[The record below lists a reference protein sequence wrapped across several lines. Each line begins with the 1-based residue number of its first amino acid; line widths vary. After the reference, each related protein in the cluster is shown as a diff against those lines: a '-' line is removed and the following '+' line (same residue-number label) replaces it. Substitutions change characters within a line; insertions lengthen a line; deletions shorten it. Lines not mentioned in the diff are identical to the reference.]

1 MDADALKA
9 TINSSCLCRLQ
20 ASFMDA
26 DLNLAGIARRAVE
39 DGLFDLQAAKQAQ
52 LCAHRQGKGL
62 VSYLVDENLVSA
74 QDIAMSVGQG
84 LGMPLLDLD
93 MVTEESILLATSGI
107 DANIMRQHLVL
118 PLARDG
124 SIVLVAVADPANPG
138 LKAIESQ
145 GSVKT
150 ETIIVEYDKLQPIIA
165 RVLEKTSRLD
175 QAAVALRRLESRQPQ
190 NAPSAADTASATI
203 NQMPVVRFIDDLL
216 MTAIQSDASD
226 IHFEPYEKSYRVR
239 LRIDGILYESAK
251 PPAGLDKRIASRLKV
266 MANLDIAERRIPQ
279 DGRIRIHPAAAEP
292 VDFRINTLPTLW
304 GEKVVLRL
312 FNSNVNGIDIDELGL
327 DAAQKAAY
335 LAALKQPQGMIL
347 VTGPTGSG
355 KTVTLYAGL
364 NVLNTPAVN
373 IATVEDPVEINL
385 TGINQVPVNPKAG
398 LDFAAALQ
406 AFLRQDPDILMVGE
420 IRDPETADIAVKAAQ
435 TGHRLLSTL
444 HTNRATETLTRL
456 KNLGVSGFNLA
467 TSLSLIVAQRLAR
480 RLCQHCKRRQCLP
493 QQALLAE
500 GVAQPETGNSEVF
513 EPQGCSH
520 CMDGYKGRTGIYE
533 MLVITPALASLIM
546 AGANTSELLRQA
558 TSEGFVGLR
567 QSAITKVKE
576 GLTSLAEINR
586 IIY

>member
-1 MDADALKA
+1 MPV
-9 TINSSCLCRLQ
+9 SSI
-20 ASFMDA
+20 MGA
-26 DLNLAGIARRAVE
+26 DLQLSGIARRAVE
-39 DGLFDLQAAKQAQ
+39 DGLFDLQTAQ
-52 LCAHRQGKGL
+52 HAQQRARLQGKGL
-62 VSYLVDENLVSA
+62 VSYLVETNLVSA
-74 QDIAMSVGQG
+74 QDIAVSVGQG
-84 LGMPLLDLD
+84 FGMPLLDLD
-93 MVTEESILLATSGI
+93 MVTEESILLASAGI
-107 DANIMRQHLVL
+107 DANIMRQHLAL

-124 SIVLVAVADPANPG
+124 SIVFVAVADPANQG
-138 LKAIESQ
+138 LKEIEFQ
-145 GSVKT
+145 GSVTT
-150 ETIIVEYDKLQPIIA
+150 ETIIVEYDKLQLVIA
-165 RVLEKTSRLD
+165 RVLEKASKLD
-175 QAAVALRRLESRQPQ
+175 QAAVVLRRPQSKQPQ
-190 NAPSAADTASATI
+190 DAPSTAETSSATI
-203 NQMPVVRFIDDLL
+203 NQAPVVRFIDNLL
-216 MTAIQSDASD
+216 VTAIQSDASD

-239 LRIDGILYESAK
+239 LRIDGILYESTK

-266 MANLDIAERRIPQ
+266 MAKLDIAERRVPQ
-279 DGRIRIHPAAAEP
+279 DGRIRIQPASAEP

-312 FNSNVNGIDIDELGL
+312 LNSNIHGIDIDELGL
-327 DAAQKAAY
+327 DAAQKTAY

-398 LDFAAALQ
+398 LDFATALQ

-420 IRDPETADIAVKAAQ
+420 IRDPETADIATKAAQ
-435 TGHRLLSTL
+435 TGHRVLSTL

-456 KNLGVSGFNLA
+456 KNLGVSGLNLA

-480 RLCQHCKRRQCLP
+480 RLCRHCKRRQCLP

-500 GVAQPETGNSEVF
+500 GVSQPETGDIEVF

-520 CMDGYKGRTGIYE
+520 CMGGYKGRTGIYE
-533 MLVITPALASLIM
+533 ILVITPALAELII
-546 AGANTSELLRQA
+546 AGASTSELLRQA
-558 TSEGFVGLR
+558 TREGFVDLR
-567 QSAITKVKE
+567 QSAISKVKG